1 MFLLIRKSDRDQ
13 KRDRISLNSIMF
25 LLIPQCKLCTVRAV
39 LALNSIMFLLIQLTG
54 TQKRIQ
60 KINFKFHYVSIN
72 SKLKSILTGEQAALN
87 SIMFLLIRNKSR
99 QNSWGLTSFKFHYV
113 SINSR
118 PKTNCLFTPRNTF
131 ILSTSSK
138 YIISFSLFIICF
150 SNTSYFSHFLLLS
163 IPCVF
168 YTITGRQKSLYFY
181 HIKFFISLTLPIM
194 NPINQICNPNI
205 QIHI

>member
-1 MFLLIRKSDRDQ
+1 
-13 KRDRISLNSIMF
+13 MF
-25 LLIPQCKLCTVRAV
+25 LLIP
-39 LALNSIMFLLIQLTG
+39 ILIFG
-54 TQKRIQ
+54 VVVIAFS
-60 KINFKFHYVSIN
+60 FKFHYVSIN
-72 SKLKSILTGEQAALN
+72 SIHLILFNLVH
-87 SIMFLLIRNKSR
+87 S
-99 QNSWGLTSFKFHYV
+99 SFKFHYV

>member
-1 MFLLIRKSDRDQ
+1 MFLLIHCHRLG
-13 KRDRISLNSIMF
+13 ISADSQTLNSIMF
-25 LLIPQCKLCTVRAV
+25 LLIP
-39 LALNSIMFLLIQLTG
+39 
-54 TQKRIQ
+54 
-60 KINFKFHYVSIN
+60 
-72 SKLKSILTGEQAALN
+72 
-87 SIMFLLIRNKSR
+87 
-99 QNSWGLTSFKFHYV
+99 
-113 SINSR
+113 R

>member
-1 MFLLIRKSDRDQ
+1 MNKVML
-13 KRDRISLNSIMF
+13 
-25 LLIPQCKLCTVRAV
+25 T
-39 LALNSIMFLLIQLTG
+39 LNSIMFLLIQVAPIIAITAP
-54 TQKRIQ
+54 T
-60 KINFKFHYVSIN
+60 V
-72 SKLKSILTGEQAALN
+72 
-87 SIMFLLIRNKSR
+87 
-99 QNSWGLTSFKFHYV
+99 FKFHYV

-163 IPCVF
+163 IPYVF

>member
-1 MFLLIRKSDRDQ
+1 MFLLILNIRFASTCSFV
-13 KRDRISLNSIMF
+13 SLNSIMF
-25 LLIPQCKLCTVRAV
+25 LLILKTTL
-39 LALNSIMFLLIQLTG
+39 LNGMSNCIP
-54 TQKRIQ
+54 
-60 KINFKFHYVSIN
+60 
-72 SKLKSILTGEQAALN
+72 
-87 SIMFLLIRNKSR
+87 
-99 QNSWGLTSFKFHYV
+99 FKFHYV

-194 NPINQICNPNI
+194 NPIN
-205 QIHI
+205 

>member
-1 MFLLIRKSDRDQ
+1 MFLLIRLWKIRTD
-13 KRDRISLNSIMF
+13 KGISS
-25 LLIPQCKLCTVRAV
+25 
-39 LALNSIMFLLIQLTG
+39 
-54 TQKRIQ
+54 
-60 KINFKFHYVSIN
+60 FKFHYVSIN
-72 SKLKSILTGEQAALN
+72 SKLDLDSCFILN
-87 SIMFLLIRNKSR
+87 H
-99 QNSWGLTSFKFHYV
+99 FKFHYV

>member
-1 MFLLIRKSDRDQ
+1 MNKV
-13 KRDRISLNSIMF
+13 M
-25 LLIPQCKLCTVRAV
+25 
-39 LALNSIMFLLIQLTG
+39 LT
-54 TQKRIQ
+54 
-60 KINFKFHYVSIN
+60 
-72 SKLKSILTGEQAALN
+72 LN
-87 SIMFLLIRNKSR
+87 SIMFLLIRLQKDGIER
-99 QNSWGLTSFKFHYV
+99 VVRELFKFHYV

-163 IPCVF
+163 IPYVF

>member
-1 MFLLIRKSDRDQ
+1 MASADFSPFVVN
-13 KRDRISLNSIMF
+13 LNSIMF
-25 LLIPQCKLCTVRAV
+25 LLIHDMINVEEKIR
-39 LALNSIMFLLIQLTG
+39 
-54 TQKRIQ
+54 KR
-60 KINFKFHYVSIN
+60 
-72 SKLKSILTGEQAALN
+72 
-87 SIMFLLIRNKSR
+87 
-99 QNSWGLTSFKFHYV
+99 SFKFHYV

-118 PKTNCLFTPRNTF
+118 PKTNRLFTPQNLS

-150 SNTSYFSHFLLLS
+150 NNTSYFSHFLLLS

>member
-1 MFLLIRKSDRDQ
+1 MLVSVYSCRLACIRRVSLRDGVCLQ
-13 KRDRISLNSIMF
+13 MLESRGLFISLNSIMF
-25 LLIPQCKLCTVRAV
+25 LLIP
-39 LALNSIMFLLIQLTG
+39 
-54 TQKRIQ
+54 
-60 KINFKFHYVSIN
+60 
-72 SKLKSILTGEQAALN
+72 
-87 SIMFLLIRNKSR
+87 
-99 QNSWGLTSFKFHYV
+99 
-113 SINSR
+113 R

-205 QIHI
+205 QIHIYT

>member
-1 MFLLIRKSDRDQ
+1 MALLG
-13 KRDRISLNSIMF
+13 L
-25 LLIPQCKLCTVRAV
+25 
-39 LALNSIMFLLIQLTG
+39 LALNSIMFLLIP
-54 TQKRIQ
+54 
-60 KINFKFHYVSIN
+60 N
-72 SKLKSILTGEQAALN
+72 SLSGNTSFIA
-87 SIMFLLIRNKSR
+87 
-99 QNSWGLTSFKFHYV
+99 SFKFHYV

-194 NPINQICNPNI
+194 NPINQICNHNI

>member
-1 MFLLIRKSDRDQ
+1 MFLLIRIQQIALR
-13 KRDRISLNSIMF
+13 LFMF
-25 LLIPQCKLCTVRAV
+25 I
-39 LALNSIMFLLIQLTG
+39 
-54 TQKRIQ
+54 
-60 KINFKFHYVSIN
+60 FKFHYVSIN
-72 SKLKSILTGEQAALN
+72 SKE
-87 SIMFLLIRNKSR
+87 
-99 QNSWGLTSFKFHYV
+99 TSCKGRYGSAFKFHYV

-163 IPCVF
+163 IPYVF

>member
-1 MFLLIRKSDRDQ
+1 MLNFLLPAH
-13 KRDRISLNSIMF
+13 LNSIMF
-25 LLIPQCKLCTVRAV
+25 LLILCVGRFAY
-39 LALNSIMFLLIQLTG
+39 IIQS
-54 TQKRIQ
+54 
-60 KINFKFHYVSIN
+60 Y
-72 SKLKSILTGEQAALN
+72 
-87 SIMFLLIRNKSR
+87 
-99 QNSWGLTSFKFHYV
+99 FKFHYV

-163 IPCVF
+163 IPYVF

>member
-1 MFLLIRKSDRDQ
+1 MILLIIGVGMLNFLLPAHLNSIMFLLIPLAYSCNYHCRNA
-13 KRDRISLNSIMF
+13 LNSIMF
-25 LLIPQCKLCTVRAV
+25 LLIPQKW
-39 LALNSIMFLLIQLTG
+39 
-54 TQKRIQ
+54 RI
-60 KINFKFHYVSIN
+60 Y
-72 SKLKSILTGEQAALN
+72 EQSNAN
-87 SIMFLLIRNKSR
+87 
-99 QNSWGLTSFKFHYV
+99 FKFHYV

-163 IPCVF
+163 IPYVF

>member
-1 MFLLIRKSDRDQ
+1 MFLLIQILPPIPSNA
-13 KRDRISLNSIMF
+13 IHPLNSIMF
-25 LLIPQCKLCTVRAV
+25 LLILFPLLACSAV
-39 LALNSIMFLLIQLTG
+39 SVL
-54 TQKRIQ
+54 
-60 KINFKFHYVSIN
+60 FKFHYVSIN
-72 SKLKSILTGEQAALN
+72 SSSGILVFPA
-87 SIMFLLIRNKSR
+87 MKP
-99 QNSWGLTSFKFHYV
+99 FKFHYV

>member
-1 MFLLIRKSDRDQ
+1 MQVYSAFMLVSVYSCRLACIRRVSLRDGVCLQ
-13 KRDRISLNSIMF
+13 MLESRGLFISLNSIMF
-25 LLIPQCKLCTVRAV
+25 LLIP
-39 LALNSIMFLLIQLTG
+39 
-54 TQKRIQ
+54 
-60 KINFKFHYVSIN
+60 
-72 SKLKSILTGEQAALN
+72 
-87 SIMFLLIRNKSR
+87 
-99 QNSWGLTSFKFHYV
+99 
-113 SINSR
+113 R

-205 QIHI
+205 QIHIYT

>member
-1 MFLLIRKSDRDQ
+1 MFLLIRVSPET
-13 KRDRISLNSIMF
+13 
-25 LLIPQCKLCTVRAV
+25 LICLVA
-39 LALNSIMFLLIQLTG
+39 F
-54 TQKRIQ
+54 
-60 KINFKFHYVSIN
+60 FKFHYVSIN
-72 SKLKSILTGEQAALN
+72 SDSETVEEETHVL
-87 SIMFLLIRNKSR
+87 
-99 QNSWGLTSFKFHYV
+99 SFKFHYV

>member
-1 MFLLIRKSDRDQ
+1 
-13 KRDRISLNSIMF
+13 
-25 LLIPQCKLCTVRAV
+25 
-39 LALNSIMFLLIQLTG
+39 MFLLIQLTG

-87 SIMFLLIRNKSR
+87 SIMFLLI
-99 QNSWGLTSFKFHYV
+99 QNLKISYVTSLNTFKFHYV

>member
-1 MFLLIRKSDRDQ
+1 MFLLIRQNRRVGKLCFL
-13 KRDRISLNSIMF
+13 SLNSIMF
-25 LLIPQCKLCTVRAV
+25 LLI
-39 LALNSIMFLLIQLTG
+39 
-54 TQKRIQ
+54 RIQ
-60 KINFKFHYVSIN
+60 QI
-72 SKLKSILTGEQAALN
+72 ALRLF
-87 SIMFLLIRNKSR
+87 MFI
-99 QNSWGLTSFKFHYV
+99 FKFHYV

-163 IPCVF
+163 IPYVF

>member
-1 MFLLIRKSDRDQ
+1 MFLLIHFRLMSNF
-13 KRDRISLNSIMF
+13 SHPLF
-25 LLIPQCKLCTVRAV
+25 
-39 LALNSIMFLLIQLTG
+39 
-54 TQKRIQ
+54 
-60 KINFKFHYVSIN
+60 FKFHYVSIN
-72 SKLKSILTGEQAALN
+72 SVVISLYAYGVLRFKFHYVSIN
-87 SIMFLLIRNKSR
+87 STFVVFLIF
-99 QNSWGLTSFKFHYV
+99 TVPSFKFHYV

-163 IPCVF
+163 IPYVF

>member
-1 MFLLIRKSDRDQ
+1 MK
-13 KRDRISLNSIMF
+13 
-25 LLIPQCKLCTVRAV
+25 
-39 LALNSIMFLLIQLTG
+39 
-54 TQKRIQ
+54 
-60 KINFKFHYVSIN
+60 
-72 SKLKSILTGEQAALN
+72 SKLKNFSLLTISTLIMAVGIYFFKFANNFTFGGITGIAVLVAKFFPISASDFSFVVNIL
-87 SIMFLLIRNKSR
+87 LLII
-99 QNSWGLTSFKFHYV
+99 FKFHYV

>member
-1 MFLLIRKSDRDQ
+1 
-13 KRDRISLNSIMF
+13 MF
-25 LLIPQCKLCTVRAV
+25 LLIPNGQQMRQA
-39 LALNSIMFLLIQLTG
+39 FLIC
-54 TQKRIQ
+54 
-60 KINFKFHYVSIN
+60 FKFHYVSIN
-72 SKLKSILTGEQAALN
+72 SDLNIDALIKFMN
-87 SIMFLLIRNKSR
+87 
-99 QNSWGLTSFKFHYV
+99 FKFHYV

-118 PKTNCLFTPRNTF
+118 PKTNRLFTPQNLS

-150 SNTSYFSHFLLLS
+150 NNTSYFSHFLLLS

>member
-1 MFLLIRKSDRDQ
+1 
-13 KRDRISLNSIMF
+13 MF
-25 LLIPQCKLCTVRAV
+25 LLIPEGH
-39 LALNSIMFLLIQLTG
+39 LNCFNG
-54 TQKRIQ
+54 KAH
-60 KINFKFHYVSIN
+60 FKFHYVSIN
-72 SKLKSILTGEQAALN
+72 SKYLQKGIKVVISFKFHYVSIN
-87 SIMFLLIRNKSR
+87 SYQYDRIKPVLSC
-99 QNSWGLTSFKFHYV
+99 FKFHYV

>member
-1 MFLLIRKSDRDQ
+1 
-13 KRDRISLNSIMF
+13 
-25 LLIPQCKLCTVRAV
+25 
-39 LALNSIMFLLIQLTG
+39 MFLLIQLTG

-87 SIMFLLIRNKSR
+87 SIMFLLILVIVRVITFFS
-99 QNSWGLTSFKFHYV
+99 SFKFHYV

>member
-1 MFLLIRKSDRDQ
+1 MKILSETTLNSIMFLLIPLAYSCNYHCRNA
-13 KRDRISLNSIMF
+13 LNSIMF
-25 LLIPQCKLCTVRAV
+25 LLIPQKW
-39 LALNSIMFLLIQLTG
+39 
-54 TQKRIQ
+54 RIYEQ
-60 KINFKFHYVSIN
+60 SNANFKFHYVSIN
-72 SKLKSILTGEQAALN
+72 SKNALVTQYAELN
-87 SIMFLLIRNKSR
+87 
-99 QNSWGLTSFKFHYV
+99 FKFHYV

-163 IPCVF
+163 IPYVF

>member
-1 MFLLIRKSDRDQ
+1 MFLLILQIIESFDA
-13 KRDRISLNSIMF
+13 F
-25 LLIPQCKLCTVRAV
+25 LSV
-39 LALNSIMFLLIQLTG
+39 
-54 TQKRIQ
+54 
-60 KINFKFHYVSIN
+60 FKFHYVSIN
-72 SKLKSILTGEQAALN
+72 SCFKDMITGE
-87 SIMFLLIRNKSR
+87 S
-99 QNSWGLTSFKFHYV
+99 TYSFKFHYV

>member
-1 MFLLIRKSDRDQ
+1 MVILLFLQEYLH
-13 KRDRISLNSIMF
+13 SLNSIMF
-25 LLIPQCKLCTVRAV
+25 LLI
-39 LALNSIMFLLIQLTG
+39 
-54 TQKRIQ
+54 
-60 KINFKFHYVSIN
+60 
-72 SKLKSILTGEQAALN
+72 
-87 SIMFLLIRNKSR
+87 
-99 QNSWGLTSFKFHYV
+99 LTSPDSQCRCFDTFKFHYV

-163 IPCVF
+163 IPYVF

>member
-1 MFLLIRKSDRDQ
+1 MFLLIPLAYSCNYHCRNA
-13 KRDRISLNSIMF
+13 LNSIMF
-25 LLIPQCKLCTVRAV
+25 LLIPQKW
-39 LALNSIMFLLIQLTG
+39 
-54 TQKRIQ
+54 RIYEQ
-60 KINFKFHYVSIN
+60 SNANFKFHYVSIN
-72 SKLKSILTGEQAALN
+72 SQCTYTPTTAL
-87 SIMFLLIRNKSR
+87 SD
-99 QNSWGLTSFKFHYV
+99 FKFHYV

-163 IPCVF
+163 IPYVF

>member
-1 MFLLIRKSDRDQ
+1 MPYCHR
-13 KRDRISLNSIMF
+13 SLNSIMF
-25 LLIPQCKLCTVRAV
+25 LLIPMPTAGHE
-39 LALNSIMFLLIQLTG
+39 STG
-54 TQKRIQ
+54 YC
-60 KINFKFHYVSIN
+60 FKFHYVSIN
-72 SKLKSILTGEQAALN
+72 SKLDLDSCFIFNHFKFHYVSIN
-87 SIMFLLIRNKSR
+87 SRSVIYFLYSFVL
-99 QNSWGLTSFKFHYV
+99 FKFHYV

>member
-1 MFLLIRKSDRDQ
+1 
-13 KRDRISLNSIMF
+13 
-25 LLIPQCKLCTVRAV
+25 
-39 LALNSIMFLLIQLTG
+39 MFLLIQLTG

-87 SIMFLLIRNKSR
+87 SIMFLLIPWTRPKKN
-99 QNSWGLTSFKFHYV
+99 LTAEHFKFHYV

>member
-1 MFLLIRKSDRDQ
+1 MAVSCEL
-13 KRDRISLNSIMF
+13 SI
-25 LLIPQCKLCTVRAV
+25 
-39 LALNSIMFLLIQLTG
+39 
-54 TQKRIQ
+54 
-60 KINFKFHYVSIN
+60 FKFHYVSIN
-72 SKLKSILTGEQAALN
+72 SEMTQEEVAKH
-87 SIMFLLIRNKSR
+87 MHV
-99 QNSWGLTSFKFHYV
+99 FKFHYV

-163 IPCVF
+163 IPYVF

>member
-1 MFLLIRKSDRDQ
+1 MFLLIRCNYLHTPRKCLP
-13 KRDRISLNSIMF
+13 LNSIMF
-25 LLIPQCKLCTVRAV
+25 LLI
-39 LALNSIMFLLIQLTG
+39 
-54 TQKRIQ
+54 RIQ
-60 KINFKFHYVSIN
+60 QIALRLFIFIFKFHYVSIN
-72 SKLKSILTGEQAALN
+72 SKSDHNAQRCRIY
-87 SIMFLLIRNKSR
+87 
-99 QNSWGLTSFKFHYV
+99 FKFHYV

>member
-1 MFLLIRKSDRDQ
+1 
-13 KRDRISLNSIMF
+13 
-25 LLIPQCKLCTVRAV
+25 
-39 LALNSIMFLLIQLTG
+39 MFLLIQLTG

-87 SIMFLLIRNKSR
+87 SIMFLLILQEHPASKFLYLPL
-99 QNSWGLTSFKFHYV
+99 NSIMFLLIHVLVTVEISCVFALNSIMFLLIPAQAFIFHPAPLSFKFHYV

>member
-1 MFLLIRKSDRDQ
+1 MFLLILQ
-13 KRDRISLNSIMF
+13 YLF
-25 LLIPQCKLCTVRAV
+25 LDLLCRF
-39 LALNSIMFLLIQLTG
+39 I
-54 TQKRIQ
+54 
-60 KINFKFHYVSIN
+60 FKFHYVSIN
-72 SKLKSILTGEQAALN
+72 SGLKRTGCCGCP
-87 SIMFLLIRNKSR
+87 FV
-99 QNSWGLTSFKFHYV
+99 KFHYV

-205 QIHI
+205 QIHIYT

>member
-1 MFLLIRKSDRDQ
+1 MIYS
-13 KRDRISLNSIMF
+13 
-25 LLIPQCKLCTVRAV
+25 
-39 LALNSIMFLLIQLTG
+39 
-54 TQKRIQ
+54 
-60 KINFKFHYVSIN
+60 
-72 SKLKSILTGEQAALN
+72 ALN
-87 SIMFLLIRNKSR
+87 SIMFLLIRVKNR
-99 QNSWGLTSFKFHYV
+99 CREARELPLNSIMFLL
-113 SINSR
+113 IPR

-205 QIHI
+205 QIHIYT

>member
-1 MFLLIRKSDRDQ
+1 MLNFLLPAHLNSIMFLLIPLAYSCNYHCRNA
-13 KRDRISLNSIMF
+13 LNSIMF
-25 LLIPQCKLCTVRAV
+25 LLIPQKW
-39 LALNSIMFLLIQLTG
+39 
-54 TQKRIQ
+54 RI
-60 KINFKFHYVSIN
+60 Y
-72 SKLKSILTGEQAALN
+72 EQSNAN
-87 SIMFLLIRNKSR
+87 
-99 QNSWGLTSFKFHYV
+99 FKFHYV

-163 IPCVF
+163 IPYVF

-205 QIHI
+205 QIHIKT

>member
-1 MFLLIRKSDRDQ
+1 MFLLIRMLLLDSD
-13 KRDRISLNSIMF
+13 K
-25 LLIPQCKLCTVRAV
+25 LLET
-39 LALNSIMFLLIQLTG
+39 
-54 TQKRIQ
+54 
-60 KINFKFHYVSIN
+60 FKFHYVSIN
-72 SKLKSILTGEQAALN
+72 STQGNRLTQTRHL
-87 SIMFLLIRNKSR
+87 
-99 QNSWGLTSFKFHYV
+99 FKFHYV